1 MIIPTNIKIMNN
13 KLKLL
18 YVDDEP
24 LNLYIFESNFGK
36 KFNVITGISGFE
48 GLTQLKEN
56 PEIKIVVS
64 DMSMP
69 VMNGLEF
76 IRKAKGEYP
85 DISFFILT
93 GYDITEDIQ
102 KALDEG
108 LINRYFRKPLNAK
121 EISLSIEETFSY
133 KILK

>member
-1 MIIPTNIKIMNN
+1 MNN
-13 KLKLL
+13 KSKML

-24 LNLYIFESNFGK
+24 LNLYIFEFNFGK

-48 GLTQLKEN
+48 GLAHLKAN
-56 PEIKIVVS
+56 PDIKIVVS

-69 VMNGLEF
+69 GMNGLEF
-76 IRKAKGEYP
+76 IKKAKGEYP

-102 KALDEG
+102 KALDQG

-121 EISLSIEETFSY
+121 EISLSIEEIFSF
-133 KILK
+133 KIL

>member
-48 GLTQLKEN
+48 GLAHLKEN

-85 DISFFILT
+85 DVSFFILT

-133 KILK
+133 KI

>member
-1 MIIPTNIKIMNN
+1 MNN
-13 KLKLL
+13 KSKLL

-24 LNLYIFESNFGK
+24 LNLYIFEFNFRK
-36 KFNVITGISGFE
+36 SYDVITGISGYE
-48 GLTQLKEN
+48 GLELLKTN

-69 VMNGLEF
+69 GMNGIEF
-76 IRKAKGEYP
+76 IKKAKSEFP

-108 LINRYFRKPLNAK
+108 LINKYFRKPLNAK
-121 EISLSIEETFSY
+121 EISMSIEQAYTY
-133 KILK
+133 KTL

>member
-1 MIIPTNIKIMNN
+1 MNN
-13 KLKLL
+13 KSKLL

-24 LNLYIFESNFGK
+24 LNLYIFEFNFGK

-48 GLTQLKEN
+48 GLAHLKAN
-56 PEIKIVVS
+56 PDIKIVVS

-69 VMNGLEF
+69 GMNGLEF
-76 IRKAKGEYP
+76 IKKAKGEYP

-93 GYDITEDIQ
+93 GYNITEDIQ

-121 EISLSIEETFSY
+121 EISLSIEEIFSF
-133 KILK
+133 KIL